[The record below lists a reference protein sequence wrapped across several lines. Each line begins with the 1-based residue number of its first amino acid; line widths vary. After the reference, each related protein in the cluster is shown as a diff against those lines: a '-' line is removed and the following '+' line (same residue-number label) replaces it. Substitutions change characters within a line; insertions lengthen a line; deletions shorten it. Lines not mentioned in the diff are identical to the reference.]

1 MESKAKVM
9 QDYSRNAI
17 SDYESGDVKAGNYE
31 KKKALE
37 MGAGEGMSMKNS
49 EMKVEKQ
56 MSMMGPSMYGSP
68 AKMNNSP
75 MQMKGSWMSK
85 HCSK

>member
-1 MESKAKVM
+1 MPNISKKTA
-9 QDYSRNAI
+9 Y
-17 SDYESGDVKAGNYE
+17 DVKEASNQLLSASARKNYAE
-31 KKKALE
+31 NAQ
-37 MGAGEGMSMKNS
+37 AGEESDSPMSMKNS
-49 EMKVEKQ
+49 EVKVEKQ

>member
-1 MESKAKVM
+1 M
-9 QDYSRNAI
+9 
-17 SDYESGDVKAGNYE
+17 GNYS
-31 KKKALE
+31 K
-37 MGAGEGMSMKNS
+37 
-49 EMKVEKQ
+49 
-56 MSMMGPSMYGSP
+56 GPSMKDSKMKMQKQMAAAESP

>member
-1 MESKAKVM
+1 MPYVQSKSPLLRTKP
-9 QDYSRNAI
+9 
-17 SDYESGDVKAGNYE
+17 YEA
-31 KKKALE
+31 
-37 MGAGEGMSMKNS
+37 GMSAS
-49 EMKVEKQ
+49 ERKAYNKKTGGNLK
-56 MSMMGPSMYGSP
+56 GPQPGIKDDSPMSMYGSP

>member
-1 MESKAKVM
+1 MP
-9 QDYSRNAI
+9 NI
-17 SDYESGDVKAGNYE
+17 SEKTAYDVKEASNPFLKASAIKNYAKNAE
-31 KKKALE
+31 K
-37 MGAGEGMSMKNS
+37 GMKDDSPM
-49 EMKVEKQ
+49 
-56 MSMMGPSMYGSP
+56 SMYGSP

>member
-1 MESKAKVM
+1 MP
-9 QDYSRNAI
+9 NI
-17 SDYESGDVKAGNYE
+17 SEKTAYDVKEASNPSLKASAIKNYAKNAE
-31 KKKALE
+31 K
-37 MGAGEGMSMKNS
+37 GMKDDSPM
-49 EMKVEKQ
+49 
-56 MSMMGPSMYGSP
+56 SMYGSP

>member
-1 MESKAKVM
+1 MPNISKKTA
-9 QDYSRNAI
+9 Y
-17 SDYESGDVKAGNYE
+17 DVKEASNQLLSPLARNNYA
-31 KKKALE
+31 KNAQ
-37 MGAGEGMSMKNS
+37 AGEESDSPMSMKNS
-49 EMKVEKQ
+49 EVKVEKQ

>member
-1 MESKAKVM
+1 MPNISKKTA
-9 QDYSRNAI
+9 Y
-17 SDYESGDVKAGNYE
+17 DVKEASNQSLAG
-31 KKKALE
+31 
-37 MGAGEGMSMKNS
+37 MKDDS
-49 EMKVEKQ
+49 PM
-56 MSMMGPSMYGSP
+56 SMYGSP

>member
-1 MESKAKVM
+1 M
-9 QDYSRNAI
+9 QNI
-17 SDYESGDVKAGNYE
+17 SEKTAYDVKEASNPSLKASAIKNYAKNAE
-31 KKKALE
+31 K
-37 MGAGEGMSMKNS
+37 GMKDDSPM
-49 EMKVEKQ
+49 
-56 MSMMGPSMYGSP
+56 SMYGSP